1 VGTTADY
8 ACDSGHELDGT
19 AVVTCDVNGNW
30 TSPPTCSA
38 SAVLSS
44 TEIYIV
50 EGAGAAFLVLILSV
64 ALCIV
69 SCLVCRIKIKQR
81 QYIADEEALAKSG
94 AFTLSNPLVKDE
106 DAAGNPLY
114 LTPDELNEFEQ
125 QQ

>member
-1 VGTTADY
+1 VFST
-8 ACDSGHELDGT
+8 
-19 AVVTCDVNGNW
+19 
-30 TSPPTCSA
+30 A

-50 EGAGAAFLVLILSV
+50 EGAGAAILFLILSV
-64 ALCIV
+64 ALCLV

-81 QYIADEEALAKSG
+81 QYIEDEEALAKSG